1 MWMRNEAMRRFVSR
15 NRFVRFLTF
24 GVHSAM
30 QMRLLSGHKHP
41 VTLRRLSKA
50 RAGTDSLLSS
60 DEAFVLHELAQAQSV
75 YEGDL
80 AEFGVYRG
88 ASAEL
93 LCMVKAHRTLHLFDT
108 FEGLPD
114 PKGKEGKVFIKGEFC
129 GTLESVK
136 RKLAGYENVA
146 FHPGFFPDSAADL
159 GDERYS
165 FVHLDVDLYEATLA
179 GLAYFY
185 PRMIPGGIILTHDYS
200 IIDGVSQAF
209 AEYLADKPEHVIE
222 LPTTQAMIIR
232 SAQSSH

>member
-24 GVHSAM
+24 GVHSAI
-30 QMRLLSGHKHP
+30 QMKLLGGHKHP
-41 VTLRRLSKA
+41 VTLRRLKQA
-50 RAGTDSLLSS
+50 RADTDSLLSS
-60 DEAFVLHELAQAQSV
+60 DEAFILHELAQAQAI

-108 FEGLPD
+108 FEGLPA
-114 PKGKEGKVFIKGEFC
+114 PKGKERKVFVKGEFN
-129 GTLESVK
+129 GSLKSVE
-136 RKLAGYENVA
+136 RKLSGYENVV
-146 FHPGFFPDSAADL
+146 FHPGFFPDSAAGL
-159 GDERYS
+159 GEERYS

-179 GLAYFY
+179 GLTYFY

-200 IIDGVSQAF
+200 IIDGVSLAF
-209 AEYLADKPEHVIE
+209 SEFLADKPEHVIE

-232 SAQSSH
+232 SAHTA

>member
-1 MWMRNEAMRRFVSR
+1 MWMRNEAMRRLVSR

-24 GVHSAM
+24 GLHNAL
-30 QMRLLSGHKHP
+30 QMKLLGGHKHP
-41 VTLRRLSKA
+41 VTLRRLNKA
-50 RAGTDSLLSS
+50 RSGTDSLLSS
-60 DEAFVLHELAQAQSV
+60 DEAFVLHELAHAQAV

-108 FEGLPD
+108 FEGLPA
-114 PKGKEGKVFIKGEFC
+114 PKGKEGKVFAKGEFH
-129 GTLESVK
+129 GSLESV
-136 RKLAGYENVA
+136 RQKLAGYENVA
-146 FHPGFFPDSAADL
+146 FHPGFFPDSASSL

-232 SAQSSH
+232 QGQTL

>member
-1 MWMRNEAMRRFVSR
+1 MWMRNEAMRRLVSR
-15 NRFVRFLTF
+15 NRLVRFLTF

-30 QMRLLSGHKHP
+30 QMKLLGGHKHP
-41 VTLRRLSKA
+41 VTLRRLQRA

-60 DEAFVLHELAQAQSV
+60 DEAFVLHELAQAQAV
-75 YEGDL
+75 YEGDM

-93 LCMVKAHRTLHLFDT
+93 LCMVKHRRTLHLFDT
-108 FEGLPD
+108 FEGLPTPAGQEKD
-114 PKGKEGKVFIKGEFC
+114 VFRKGEFS
-129 GTLESVK
+129 GSLDSVK
-136 RKLAGYENVA
+136 RKLSGYENVA
-146 FHPGFFPDSAADL
+146 FHPGFFPDSASSL
-159 GDERYS
+159 GEERYS

-200 IIDGVSQAF
+200 IIDGVARAF
-209 AEYLADKPEHVIE
+209 AEFLSDKPEHVIE

-232 SAQSSH
+232 HATQD